1 MSPNPADHGPTN
13 REHPTPEAKPSPQN
27 SRGSTGKRSPSGRDN
42 ISWESVVRN
51 TALVV
56 VVLVML
62 WLLFNVELPPAE
74 QLQERIEAFGWVSWL
89 VFIGLYALVALTP
102 IPVTIMAVAGGLIF
116 GVVLGS
122 VFSVIG
128 VFIGSWGAYW
138 LARALGTEAVRKVLG
153 KYSEKIESR
162 LDGAGF
168 EAVCTLRLVPG
179 IPYWPVNYGS
189 GAFGITQRDFLPASL
204 IAVIPGQVSLV
215 SLGAFVADPTFI
227 HGAVVV
233 VSWIVV
239 LVMTVWAYKRWKA
252 ARE

>member
-1 MSPNPADHGPTN
+1 MSHEPATSHSAGED
-13 REHPTPEAKPSPQN
+13 
-27 SRGSTGKRSPSGRDN
+27 SG
-42 ISWESVVRN
+42 ISWGSFARN
-51 TALVV
+51 ATLI
-56 VVLVML
+56 VVLMGML
-62 WLLFNVELPPAE
+62 WLVFNVELPPAH
-74 QLQERIEAFGWVSWL
+74 QLQERIEGFGWVSWL

-122 VFSVIG
+122 LFSVIG
-128 VFIGSWGAYW
+128 VLIGSWGAYW
-138 LARALGTEAVRKVLG
+138 LARALGKDAVRKVLG
-153 KYSEKIESR
+153 KYSEKIEGR

-189 GAFGITQRDFLPASL
+189 GAFGITQRDFLGASV
-204 IAVIPGQVSLV
+204 IAVIPGQISLV
-215 SLGAFVADPTFI
+215 ALGAFIADPTII

-233 VSWIVV
+233 TSWIVV

-252 ARE
+252 ARQ

>member
-1 MSPNPADHGPTN
+1 MSH
-13 REHPTPEAKPSPQN
+13 HPTDNNRSDQGPRNPEAES
-27 SRGSTGKRSPSGRDN
+27 STARSHGSTGKRSPGGRDT
-42 ISWESVVRN
+42 ISWDSVVRN

-56 VVLVML
+56 VLLVML
-62 WLLFNVELPPAE
+62 WLFFNVELPPAD
-74 QLQERIEAFGWVSWL
+74 QMQERIEAFGWVSWL

-116 GVVLGS
+116 GAVLGS

-128 VFIGSWGAYW
+128 VLIGSWGAYW
-138 LARALGTEAVRKVLG
+138 LARALSTEAVRKVLG

-189 GAFGITQRDFLPASL
+189 GAFGITQRDFLGASV

-215 SLGAFVADPTFI
+215 SLGTFVADATFI
-227 HGAVVV
+227 NGAVVV

-239 LVMTVWAYKRWKA
+239 LVMTVWAYRRWKA
-252 ARE
+252 ARG